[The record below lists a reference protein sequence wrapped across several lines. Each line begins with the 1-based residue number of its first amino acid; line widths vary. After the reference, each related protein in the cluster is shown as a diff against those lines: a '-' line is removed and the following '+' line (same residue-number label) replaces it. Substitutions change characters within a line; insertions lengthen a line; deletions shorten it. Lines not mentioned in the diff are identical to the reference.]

1 MSDQI
6 GIGEIINSTVINHM
20 KYGNSICTVLGYEPA
35 GFIVHPPPQKKKR
48 SRVGLFFRIGD

>member
-35 GFIVHPPPQKKKR
+35 GFIVHPPPQKKTIEGGFIFSHR
-48 SRVGLFFRIGD
+48 